1 MRVRLSPPV
10 LMNERDIKR
19 FLSKIYVTE
28 SGCWEWTGHRRK
40 GYGQFSLSGKSFQAH
55 RVSLFLFK
63 EIMLPDTV
71 QVDHQCK
78 NHPCVNPDHLEIVS
92 SKQNTLRG
100 IGPTAKNARKT
111 HCVNGHELTLENTY
125 IRPDDGA
132 RECRTCNKIR
142 KAAFDE
148 RRRLRG

>member
-10 LMNERDIKR
+10 PMNERDIKR

-78 NHPCVNPDHLEIVS
+78 NHPCVNPDHLEPVT
-92 SKQNTLRG
+92 QRVNLRRVFG
-100 IGPTAKNARKT
+100 NPGRLSRQT
-111 HCVNGHELTLENTY
+111 HCKRGHEFTPENTY
-125 IRPDDGA
+125 LHKDGCRDCVA
-132 RECRTCNKIR
+132 CRLERNRRYKRREKV
-142 KAAFDE
+142 A
-148 RRRLRG
+148 